1 MGNRKAGWLIK
12 TMTISRDNTTNEHAK
27 YIPPKGRFFHE
38 KSFSW
43 GPKQMQKEARKF
55 LEKTRI
61 LKCLLEKQ
69 TG

>member
-12 TMTISRDNTTNEHAK
+12 TMTISRENTTNERAK
-27 YIPPKGRFFHE
+27 YITPKGRFFHK

-43 GPKQMQKEARKF
+43 GPKQMQKGARKF